1 MSEPAAS
8 PVPASIRAGWARVAA
23 LFGALSRPARV
34 LAVTT
39 LIAAIGVG
47 GWLTARS
54 AYEPYSVLFS
64 QLDRDDAG
72 AIVLKLKEM
81 KVPYRVGT
89 TGDAI
94 EVPEA
99 RVHEIRLDLASSGL
113 PRGGGVGFESFDSMK
128 LGATEF
134 EQRVLYRRAME
145 GELARTIGSIEAI
158 QSARVHLVLPEKS
171 VFAARREAASA
182 SVVVKLRFGRVLG
195 ASEVAGIVHL
205 VAAAVPSLSPD
216 QIALVS
222 TDGTM
227 LRRPRAAPGKDGAA
241 ASTDEDGDSKI
252 HTAEVGLED
261 RARAMLERVL
271 GPGHVDVRVTAE
283 MDLSRFERTE
293 DHYDPK
299 TSVLRSEESSMERN
313 AGADDDTVAGV
324 PGAESNLPT
333 GAAPGASATPVA
345 GGAIVRE
352 SHTRNFEV
360 DHVQEK
366 RTSSG
371 SSIKRLTVA
380 VVVDGV
386 ASAGDPHVLVPRE
399 RPELDKIAGLVRS
412 AVGANDKRGDM
423 VTVESVLFTDG
434 DVAAPIEAPAPP
446 FAIPAKARK
455 YGPIALGALLGLGL
469 ILGVVVTR
477 RRRREA
483 PALTGEAVTP
493 QLTAPQPALQL
504 AEASASTAAST
515 PASLASDRE
524 EAIRRA
530 TEDPATAALV
540 VRHWLGTAI
549 EERSKAA

>member
-1 MSEPAAS
+1 MSEPVAS
-8 PVPASIRAGWARVAA
+8 PVPAPVRAAWARVSA

-34 LAVTT
+34 LAVST
-39 LIAAIGVG
+39 LVVVIGLG
-47 GWLTARS
+47 GWIAARS

-72 AIVLKLKEM
+72 AIVLKLKEL
-81 KVPYRVGT
+81 KVPYRVGV

-113 PRGGGVGFESFDSMK
+113 PRGGGVGFESFDTMK

-145 GELARTIGSIEAI
+145 GELARTIGSIDSI
-158 QSARVHLVLPEKS
+158 QTARVHLVLPEKS

-182 SVVVKLRFGRVLG
+182 SVVVQLRGGRVLG
-195 ASEVAGIVHL
+195 ASEIAGIVHL

-227 LRRPRAAPGKDGAA
+227 LRRPHSAPGRDGADGA
-241 ASTDEDGDSKI
+241 HDGDGDGDGASKI
-252 HTAEVGLED
+252 HAAEVALEE

-271 GPGHVDVRVTAE
+271 GPGHVDVRVTAD
-283 MDLSRFERTE
+283 MDLSRVERTE
-293 DHYDPK
+293 DRYDPK
-299 TSVLRSEESSMERN
+299 TTALRSEESSLERN
-313 AGADDDTVAGV
+313 AGADDDTVTGV

-333 GAAPGASATPVA
+333 GAAPGASATPAA

-371 SSIKRLTVA
+371 SSVKRLTVA

-386 ASAGDPHVLVPRE
+386 PSGADPRVLVLRE

-412 AVGANDKRGDM
+412 AVGANEKRGDV
-423 VTVESVLFTDG
+423 VTVESVLFSDG
-434 DVAAPIEAPAPP
+434 EAAAPIEAPAAA

-455 YGPIALGALLGLGL
+455 YGPIGVGALVGLAL
-469 ILGVVVTR
+469 LTAVVITR
-477 RRRREA
+477 RRRRDA
-483 PALTGEAVTP
+483 PAVAGETIPLQLATP
-493 QLTAPQPALQL
+493 APVLQL
-504 AEASASTAAST
+504 AEALT
-515 PASLASDRE
+515 PANAASDRE

>member
-1 MSEPAAS
+1 MSEPVAS
-8 PVPASIRAGWARVAA
+8 PVPAPLRAAWARVSA

-39 LIAAIGVG
+39 LVAVLGIGAWIAAQ
-47 GWLTARS
+47 S
-54 AYEPYSVLFS
+54 AYEPYGVLFS

-72 AIVLKLKEM
+72 AIVLKLKEL
-81 KVPYRVGT
+81 KVPYRVGV

-113 PRGGGVGFESFDSMK
+113 PRGGGVGFESFDTMK

-195 ASEVAGIVHL
+195 ASEIAGIVHL

-227 LRRPRAAPGKDGAA
+227 LRRPRAAPGKDGVDANQDGEGDGESKVH
-241 ASTDEDGDSKI
+241 AS
-252 HTAEVGLED
+252 EVALED

-299 TSVLRSEESSMERN
+299 TSVLRSEESSLERN
-313 AGADDDTVAGV
+313 AGGDDDTVAGV

-333 GAAPGASATPVA
+333 GAAPGASATPTA
-345 GGAIVRE
+345 GGAITRE

-386 ASAGDPHVLVPRE
+386 PSGADPHALVPRE

-434 DVAAPIEAPAPP
+434 EAAAPIEAPAPP

-455 YGPIALGALLGLGL
+455 YGPIGVGAVVGLGL
-469 ILGVVVTR
+469 VAAAVISR
-477 RRRREA
+477 RRRRDV
-483 PALTGEAVTP
+483 PAVAGDAVQL
-493 QLTAPQPALQL
+493 QLTTPDPVLQL
-504 AEASASTAAST
+504 AEAIS
-515 PASLASDRE
+515 PANAASDRE

>member
-8 PVPASIRAGWARVAA
+8 PVPASIRAGWARAAA

-39 LIAAIGVG
+39 VIVAIGVG
-47 GWLTARS
+47 GWLMARS
-54 AYEPYSVLFS
+54 AYEPYGVLFS

-72 AIVLKLKEM
+72 AIVLKLKEL
-81 KVPYRVGT
+81 KVPYRVGA

-94 EVPEA
+94 EVPEG

-113 PRGGGVGFESFDSMK
+113 PRGGGVGFESFDTMK

-145 GELARTIGSIEAI
+145 GELARTIGSIEAV

-195 ASEVAGIVHL
+195 ASEIAGIVHL

-227 LRRPRAAPGKDGAA
+227 LRRPRAAPGKDGVGAGV
-241 ASTDEDGDSKI
+241 DGTHEGDAESKV
-252 HTAEVGLED
+252 HAAEVALED

-271 GPGHVDVRVTAE
+271 GPGHVDVRVTAD

-299 TSVLRSEESSMERN
+299 TSVLRSEESSVER
-313 AGADDDTVAGV
+313 AGGVDDDTVAGV

-333 GAAPGASATPVA
+333 GAAPGATTTPVA
-345 GGAIVRE
+345 GGAVVRE
-352 SHTRNFEV
+352 SHTRNFEI

-366 RTSSG
+366 RISNG

-386 ASAGDPHVLVPRE
+386 AGGADPRVMVLRE

-412 AVGANDKRGDM
+412 AVGANEKRGDM

-434 DVAAPIEAPAPP
+434 EASAPIEVPAPP

-455 YGPIALGALLGLGL
+455 YGPIALGALLGLGI
-469 ILGVVVTR
+469 ILGVVLTR
-477 RRRREA
+477 RRRREV
-483 PALTGEAVTP
+483 PAVASEQATP
-493 QLTAPQPALQL
+493 QLTTPAPALQL
-504 AEASASTAAST
+504 AEATT
-515 PASLASDRE
+515 PATLASDRE

-530 TEDPATAALV
+530 TQDPATAALV